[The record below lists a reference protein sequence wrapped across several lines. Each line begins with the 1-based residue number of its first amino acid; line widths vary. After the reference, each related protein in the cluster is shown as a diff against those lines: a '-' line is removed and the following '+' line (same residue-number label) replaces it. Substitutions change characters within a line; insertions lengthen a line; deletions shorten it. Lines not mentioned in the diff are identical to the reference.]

1 MSVLHICIHGW
12 GYHTCV
18 HTLTHIPHAQAHIYP
33 SSTSP
38 IRYLIHE
45 SNVKTNQ
52 QHSPRQL
59 KQAFPQPG
67 CMTER
72 ELKYPPKPR
81 LHASF
86 ILTRSRHDWLPI
98 CSAPLLSRRIS
109 RLFEGSLPPW
119 VPYEPIQP
127 VPTSASLKVILFA
140 LRECVQA
147 LERLAD
153 LPSATKHHQQQ
164 NQYHQTQYKLQSLSW
179 QLTLAQRSIRYPVS
193 A

>member
-1 MSVLHICIHGW
+1 MESDWGKHLILMSLLHICIHGW
-12 GYHTCV
+12 GYHTCL

-33 SSTSP
+33 PSTSP

-67 CMTER
+67 HMTER

-98 CSAPLLSRRIS
+98 CSALLLSRRIS
-109 RLFEGSLPPW
+109 RLLKAPFPLEYHMNQSNQFPLQYPWRLFCSHFEN
-119 VPYEPIQP
+119 V
-127 VPTSASLKVILFA
+127 F
-140 LRECVQA
+140 
-147 LERLAD
+147 
-153 LPSATKHHQQQ
+153 KH
-164 NQYHQTQYKLQSLSW
+164 
-179 QLTLAQRSIRYPVS
+179 
-193 A
+193 